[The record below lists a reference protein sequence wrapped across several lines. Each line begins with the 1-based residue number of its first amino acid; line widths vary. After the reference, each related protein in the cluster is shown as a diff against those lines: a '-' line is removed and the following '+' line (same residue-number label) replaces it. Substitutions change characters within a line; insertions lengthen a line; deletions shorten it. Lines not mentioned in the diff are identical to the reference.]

1 VQKAHREIFPFYVR
15 LKKSKCCP
23 KILKKF
29 TEYLNTTKN
38 FSVTIGSNIQSF
50 SIFIIGKRLIF
61 ILINSE
67 EVEELE
73 NK

>member
-1 VQKAHREIFPFYVR
+1 MCKSASRNIPLLREI
-15 LKKSKCCP
+15 KKCKCCS

-38 FSVTIGSNIQSF
+38 FSVTIGSNFQSY
-50 SIFIIGKRLIF
+50 SIFNIGKRIIF
-61 ILINSE
+61 ILVNSE

>member
-1 VQKAHREIFPFYVR
+1 VR
-15 LKKSKCCP
+15 LKKSKCGP

-38 FSVTIGSNIQSF
+38 FSVTTGSNFQSY
-50 SIFIIGKRLIF
+50 SIFNIEKRIIFNLIV
-61 ILINSE
+61 SKK